1 MNSRFSVADLSREVV
16 WSGSSGWERRFERMD
31 FWSGWSRREG
41 LIVSAVDEV
50 SSGVGFSSSGIDE
63 ERDLR
68 TWSHVRFSSSSLI
81 ETG

>member
-1 MNSRFSVADLSREVV
+1 
-16 WSGSSGWERRFERMD
+16 MD

-41 LIVSAVDEV
+41 LIVSAVEEV

-68 TWSHVRFSSSSLI
+68 TWSQVRFSSSSLI